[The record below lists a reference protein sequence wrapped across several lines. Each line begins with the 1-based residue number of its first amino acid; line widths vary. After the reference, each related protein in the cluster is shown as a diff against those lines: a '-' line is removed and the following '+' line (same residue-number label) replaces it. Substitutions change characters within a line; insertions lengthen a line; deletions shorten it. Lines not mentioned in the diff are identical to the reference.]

1 MPEKLTEVD
10 AAEYIETVEDAR
22 QHLELCAEQDPGD
35 GSAIRAA
42 LNTIARACVPIALP
56 AAVSPEGGSH
66 GDA

>member
-1 MPEKLTEVD
+1 MPEKLTEFD

-42 LNTIARACVPIALP
+42 LNTIAR
-56 AAVSPEGGSH
+56 GSEH
-66 GDA
+66 ERPRP

>member
-1 MPEKLTEVD
+1 MPDKLTEFD

-42 LNTIARACVPIALP
+42 LNTISRAPINP
-56 AAVSPEGGSH
+56 DDRQITYGR
-66 GDA
+66 